1 MIPQVSKVR
10 FLRVIFDQS
19 LNFKAHITNVV
30 DNCTYYINLIKVLSV
45 TQWGS
50 HRKTLLMII

>member
-1 MIPQVSKVR
+1 M
-10 FLRVIFDQS
+10 FDQS

-45 TQWGS
+45 TPWGS
-50 HRKTLLMII
+50 DRKTLLMIFEA